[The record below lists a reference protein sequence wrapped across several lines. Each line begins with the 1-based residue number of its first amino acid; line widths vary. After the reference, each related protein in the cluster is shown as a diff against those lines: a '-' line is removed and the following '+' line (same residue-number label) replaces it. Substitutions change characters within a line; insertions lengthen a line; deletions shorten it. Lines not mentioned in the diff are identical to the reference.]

1 MWPEQEDCA
10 RVFSHVKL
18 VARHWI
24 SCRSTAG
31 EEAIEQHVLYNLVE
45 GALLVDGRPIGKLP
59 KDPKKSLIKRVDCN
73 GVSRVILPA
82 ADSGRRV
89 SRRFAL
95 GSPRTFPV

>member
-45 GALLVDGRPIGKLP
+45 GALLVDGRPIGSYSLQLIQGDAFRDGLRWDLP
-59 KDPKKSLIKRVDCN
+59 GPFLNLRNGEVLITKN
-73 GVSRVILPA
+73 HQP
-82 ADSGRRV
+82 
-89 SRRFAL
+89 
-95 GSPRTFPV
+95 